1 MELFFVLL
9 AEVDVIHFSTLFALF
24 DVAPAV
30 SKMSRYLG
38 LRELFMAV
46 IASLERL
53 VLHLTKNQIY
63 IMLSQNYLTLIYY
76 LCLKS
81 VINQQIDHKSSGIES

>member
-1 MELFFVLL
+1 MRTDLHFVELFFVLL

-30 SKMSRYLG
+30 SKMSRYFG
-38 LRELFMAV
+38 LREFFMAV
-46 IASLERL
+46 VASLERL

-63 IMLSQNYLTLIYY
+63 IMLKQNCLTLFLLYMT
-76 LCLKS
+76 K
-81 VINQQIDHKSSGIES
+81 

>member
-1 MELFFVLL
+1 MRTGLHFVELFFVLL
-9 AEVDVIHFSTLFALF
+9 AKVDVIHFSTLFALF

-30 SKMSRYLG
+30 SKMSRYFG
-38 LRELFMAV
+38 LREFFMAV

-63 IMLSQNYLTLIYY
+63 YAKSELSDPYLLFMLEIS
-76 LCLKS
+76 
-81 VINQQIDHKSSGIES
+81 HKSTNRS